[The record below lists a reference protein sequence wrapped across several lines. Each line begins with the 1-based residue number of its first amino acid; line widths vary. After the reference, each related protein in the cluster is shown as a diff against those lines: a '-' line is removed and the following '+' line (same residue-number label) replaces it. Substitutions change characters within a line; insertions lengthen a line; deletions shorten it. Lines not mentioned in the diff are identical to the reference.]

1 MSKRLVSSACA
12 AAVLSFA
19 VAMAQTTGTRVP
31 TDRANRADTKPVSIL
46 GCVARGTAAN
56 QAGQFVLNNASM
68 STAATGQVGIGQVGP
83 AGSVGAGGIEAV
95 GTLPGGVTGAT
106 STDHP
111 RTLEPAPVGTS
122 GREPEGQIGQGGK
135 AGQNRPV
142 DAHETSGTATSY
154 VLIPGRTNLSMWV
167 GQRVE
172 VTGTIGSAP
181 SAGSMP
187 RLQVVSVRPVQ
198 GNCL

>member
-1 MSKRLVSSACA
+1 MSKRLISSAC

-19 VAMAQTTGTRVP
+19 VAMAQTAGTRTP
-31 TDRANRADTKPVSIL
+31 TDRANRTDTKPVAIL
-46 GCVARGTAAN
+46 GCVARGPAVN
-56 QAGQFVLNNASM
+56 QIGQFVLNNASM
-68 STAATGQVGIGQVGP
+68 STGATGQAGS
-83 AGSVGAGGIEAV
+83 AGSVGAGGVEAV
-95 GTLPGGVTGAT
+95 GIIPGGVTGAT

-111 RTLEPAPVGTS
+111 RTLEPEPVG
-122 GREPEGQIGQGGK
+122 P
-135 AGQNRPV
+135 
-142 DAHETSGTATSY
+142 SGTATSY
-154 VLIPGRTNLSMWV
+154 VLIPGRTNLTMWV

-181 SAGSMP
+181 SAGNMP

>member
-19 VAMAQTTGTRVP
+19 VAMAQTAGTRAP
-31 TDRANRADTKPVSIL
+31 ADRANTKPVAIL

-56 QAGQFVLNNASM
+56 QTGQFVLNNASM
-68 STAATGQVGIGQVGP
+68 STGTAGQVGS
-83 AGSVGAGGIEAV
+83 AGSVGAGGVEAV
-95 GTLPGGVTGAT
+95 GIIPGGVTGAT

-111 RTLEPAPVGTS
+111 RTLEPVPVG
-122 GREPEGQIGQGGK
+122 
-135 AGQNRPV
+135 
-142 DAHETSGTATSY
+142 TSGTATSY
-154 VLIPGRTNLSMWV
+154 VLIPGRTNLTMWV

-172 VTGTIGSAP
+172 VTGNIGSAP
-181 SAGSMP
+181 SAGNMP

>member
-19 VAMAQTTGTRVP
+19 IAMAQTAGTRAP
-31 TDRANRADTKPVSIL
+31 ADRANRADTKPVAIL

-56 QAGQFVLNNASM
+56 QTGQFVLNNASM
-68 STAATGQVGIGQVGP
+68 STGTTGQIGS
-83 AGSVGAGGIEAV
+83 AGSVGADGVEAV
-95 GTLPGGVTGAT
+95 GIIPGGVTGAT

-111 RTLEPAPVGTS
+111 RTLEPVPVG
-122 GREPEGQIGQGGK
+122 
-135 AGQNRPV
+135 
-142 DAHETSGTATSY
+142 TSGTATSY
-154 VLIPGRTNLSMWV
+154 VLIPGRTNLTMWV